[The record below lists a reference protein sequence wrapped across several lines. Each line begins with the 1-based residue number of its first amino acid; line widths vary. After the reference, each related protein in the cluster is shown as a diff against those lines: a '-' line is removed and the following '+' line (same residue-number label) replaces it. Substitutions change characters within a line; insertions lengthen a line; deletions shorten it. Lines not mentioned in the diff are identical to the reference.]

1 MTERVRGRDLSGRGL
16 VIAHEVLNHDDKL
29 VEEILVEQDALIT
42 TFVDSERQLQAT
54 LARQLSSRLTSGQ
67 GNVGTPMEPGTA
79 LGGSYLQGRSLKDGS
94 HGPVSPLESANE
106 SSF

>member
-16 VIAHEVLNHDDKL
+16 VIAHEVLNHEDKL

-54 LARQLSSRLTSGQ
+54 
-67 GNVGTPMEPGTA
+67 V
-79 LGGSYLQGRSLKDGS
+79 
-94 HGPVSPLESANE
+94 HE
-106 SSF
+106 SSPRG

>member
-1 MTERVRGRDLSGRGL
+1 MREMTERVRGRDVSGRGL

-29 VEEILVEQDALIT
+29 VEEILVEQDALSDTLIT

-67 GNVGTPMEPGTA
+67 GNVGTPNGTRNGLRRKLLAGTFTEGRLSGPG
-79 LGGSYLQGRSLKDGS
+79 L
-94 HGPVSPLESANE
+94 SA
-106 SSF
+106 

>member
-1 MTERVRGRDLSGRGL
+1 MREMTERVRGRDVSGRGL

-67 GNVGTPMEPGTA
+67 GNVGTPNGTRNGLRRKLLAGTFTEGRLSWPG
-79 LGGSYLQGRSLKDGS
+79 L
-94 HGPVSPLESANE
+94 SA
-106 SSF
+106 